1 MNRLWTIGLM
11 WLEARVRFCSNCVCV
26 FAGRMMVRTL
36 QKVVLLADMI
46 GLESSW
52 K

>member
-26 FAGRMMVRTL
+26 CGKDDGENPLKGGA
-36 QKVVLLADMI
+36 A
-46 GLESSW
+46 S
-52 K
+52 